1 MTDFAD
7 LLARLTVTGPLPADP
22 LASAAGPEPLGA
34 AWLARRRHGL
44 DLAAH
49 GYVEQEYL
57 ISGDA
62 DDWTWDDT
70 LTAVPRPA
78 PRFTTRVLVR
88 RPADAAAFSGTVQL
102 EPHHPDEDR
111 ALTWG
116 MIAPWIVASGHAH
129 VGVTQHPE
137 TAADLV
143 AWDPQRYAPVAIA
156 ASGQR
161 WDIVALAAA
170 AAASGLIPA
179 FAGLDVRRVVMSG
192 WSMTGTFCRTF
203 LGEGFHE
210 RCALS
215 GRPVVSGYVIAIS
228 SGGAGRAGYA
238 SLRDG
243 TALPAGDPR
252 RTPRAPGVPVIEL
265 LSEGESETHG
275 SVLRPDADGP
285 ADRYRLYQVA
295 GTGHMTS
302 GLPAQAG
309 NRIQV
314 EERGAPHLLRDIT
327 QRPSDARMDLVAR
340 AVFELLERWLSDGVV
355 PPRAQRFRFDPAGAV
370 RGMMTESRPLARDAD
385 GNVRGG
391 LRTPWTE
398 VPAAAYLPHST
409 PAPGRCQPAAHAPYS
424 DPALLADLI
433 AHADP
438 FPAQELERRYGDY
451 GKYLG
456 QLEDTARSLAAAGWL
471 LEADLPEHLAG
482 VRAHGVSW

>member
-7 LLARLTVTGPLPADP
+7 LLARLTVTGPLPAAPPD
-22 LASAAGPEPLGA
+22 AEPLGA

-49 GYVEQEYL
+49 GYLEQEYL

-62 DDWTWDDT
+62 DDWTWDET
-70 LTAVPRPA
+70 LTAAPGPA

-88 RPADAAAFSGTVQL
+88 RPAEAAAFSGTVQL
-102 EPHHPDEDR
+102 EPHHPDDDR
-111 ALTWG
+111 ALSWG
-116 MIAPWIVASGHAH
+116 MIAPWIAASGHAH
-129 VGVTQHPE
+129 IGVTQNPG

-143 AWDPQRYAPVAIA
+143 AWDPQRYRPVAIA
-156 ASGQR
+156 SSGQR

-215 GRPVVSGYVIAIS
+215 GRPVVTGYVIAIS

-243 TALPAGDPR
+243 VVLPADDPR
-252 RTPRAPGVPVIEL
+252 RTPRGHGVPVIEL
-265 LSEGESETHG
+265 LSEGESETQG
-275 SVLRPDADGP
+275 AVLQPDADGP

-295 GTGHMTS
+295 GTGHMA
-302 GLPAQAG
+302 GGIPAQAG
-309 NRIQV
+309 NRIQL
-314 EERGAPHLLRDIT
+314 EERGSPALLRDIT

-340 AVFELLERWLSDGVV
+340 AVFELLERWMTDDAV
-355 PPRAQRFRFDPAGAV
+355 PPRAARFRFDPAGTV
-370 RGMMTESRPLARDAD
+370 RGRMPESQPLARDGD
-385 GNVRGG
+385 GNVLGG

-409 PAPGRCQPAAHAPYS
+409 PAPGRCQPAEHAPYS

-433 AHADP
+433 AHMEP
-438 FPAQELERRYGDY
+438 FPTAELERRYGGYD
-451 GKYLG
+451 KYLS
-456 QLEDTARSLAAAGWL
+456 QLEDAARSLAAAGWL
-471 LEADLPEHLAG
+471 LEADLPEFLAG